1 MRVLLFSKTNKS
13 NNIPFWKVKM
23 NRDLTIGKPGKV
35 LVQFCLPL
43 FGSIVFQQLYNIA
56 DSFVAG
62 KFISE
67 DALAAVG
74 NSYEIT
80 LIFIAFAFGC
90 NIGCS
95 VITSRLFGAKDYSN
109 MKTAIYTSLIST
121 AVTCFVLMIIGLVT
135 MDGLL
140 TLINT
145 PDNIYSDSALYLDIY
160 ILGLPF
166 LFLYNISTG
175 IFSALGDSRTPFI
188 FLALSSTANIFMDI
202 LFVTAFKMG
211 VAGVAWATFICQGI
225 SAVLALIFVLLRLK
239 PIKTEGRVKLF
250 NKTLFSSFISIAI
263 PSTLQQSFVSVGNI
277 ILQSIINSFGSA
289 VIAGYSAS
297 IKLNNLV
304 ITSFQTIGNGISN
317 YTAQNLGAGKPERV
331 KDGCWSGIKMVW
343 ILSIPFILLYVFT
356 SDFLLGLF
364 MDNPSAKALETGRLF
379 LRIVCPFYPIVC
391 VKLICDGVLKGA
403 SMMKPFM
410 VTTFADLILRVS
422 LAYVLSRTA
431 LEVTGIWLSWPIGWS
446 IGTILSV
453 IFYHRG
459 EWNKMGIKI
468 EKEAIESIK
477 TE

>member
-1 MRVLLFSKTNKS
+1 
-13 NNIPFWKVKM
+13 M
-23 NRDLTIGKPGKV
+23 NRDLTVGKPGKV
-35 LVQFCLPL
+35 LVEFCLPL

-109 MKTAIYTSLIST
+109 MKSAIYTSLIST
-121 AVTCFVLMIIGLVT
+121 GVTCLVLMVIGFLS

-140 TLINT
+140 RLINT
-145 PDNIYSDSALYLDIY
+145 PDNIYADSALYLNIY
-160 ILGLPF
+160 TLGLPF
-166 LFLYNISTG
+166 LFLYNVSTG
-175 IFSALGDSRTPFI
+175 VFSALGDSKTPFI
-188 FLALSSTANIFMDI
+188 FLAFSSTANIFMDI

-225 SAVLALIFVLLRLK
+225 SAVLALIFVIKRLV
-239 PIKTEGRVKLF
+239 PIKSEGKTKLF
-250 NKTLFSSFISIAI
+250 NRTLFSSFISIAI

-277 ILQSIINSFGSA
+277 VLQSIINSFGSA

-317 YTAQNLGAGKPERV
+317 YTAQNMGAEKPERV
-331 KDGCWSGIKMVW
+331 KEGCWSGIKMVW
-343 ILSIPFILLYVFT
+343 ILSIPFILLYVFA

-403 SMMKPFM
+403 GMMRRFM
-410 VTTFADLILRVS
+410 ITTFADLLLRVG
-422 LAYVLSRTA
+422 LAAVLSSTA
-431 LEVTGIWLSWPIGWS
+431 LQVTGIWLSWPMGWS

-453 IFYHRG
+453 IFYKSAN
-459 EWNKMGIKI
+459 WNNDNSLLKEEAVEIK
-468 EKEAIESIK
+468 AD
-477 TE
+477 

>member
-1 MRVLLFSKTNKS
+1 
-13 NNIPFWKVKM
+13 M
-23 NRDLTIGKPGKV
+23 NRDLTVGKPGKV
-35 LVQFCLPL
+35 LVEFCLPL

-95 VITSRLFGAKDYSN
+95 VITSRLFGAKDYTN
-109 MKTAIYTSLIST
+109 MKSAVYTSLIST
-121 AVTCFVLMIIGLVT
+121 GVTCIVLMVIGFLS

-140 TLINT
+140 HLINT
-145 PDNIYSDSALYLDIY
+145 PDNIYADSALYLDIY
-160 ILGLPF
+160 TLGLPF

-175 IFSALGDSRTPFI
+175 IFSALGDSKTPFI
-188 FLALSSTANIFMDI
+188 FLAFSSTANIFMDI

-225 SAVLALIFVLLRLK
+225 SAVLALIFVLKRLV
-239 PIKTEGRVKLF
+239 PIKSEGKAKIF

-277 ILQSIINSFGSA
+277 VLQSIINSFGSA

-317 YTAQNLGAGKPERV
+317 YTAQNMGAEKPDRIKE
-331 KDGCWSGIKMVW
+331 GCRSGIKMVW
-343 ILSIPFILLYVFT
+343 ILSIPFIILYVFA

-364 MDNPSAKALETGRLF
+364 MDNPSPKALETGRLF

-403 SMMKPFM
+403 GMMKKFM
-410 VTTFADLILRVS
+410 VTTFADLFLRVG
-422 LAYVLSRTA
+422 LAAVLSSTA
-431 LEVTGIWLSWPIGWS
+431 LKVTGIWLSWPIGWS

-453 IFYHRG
+453 IFYRSG
-459 EWNKMGIKI
+459 SWNNEKAIIREEAVKIK
-468 EKEAIESIK
+468 ED
-477 TE
+477 

>member
-1 MRVLLFSKTNKS
+1 
-13 NNIPFWKVKM
+13 M

-35 LVQFCLPL
+35 LVDFCLPL

-109 MKTAIYTSLIST
+109 MKSAITTSLIST
-121 AVTCFVLMIIGLVT
+121 AVCCVVLMVIGLVS
-135 MDGLL
+135 MDWFLS
-140 TLINT
+140 LINT
-145 PDNIYSDSALYLDIY
+145 PDNIIADSALYLDIY
-160 ILGLPF
+160 TLGLPF
-166 LFLYNISTG
+166 LFLYNVSTG

-188 FLALSSTANIFMDI
+188 FLAFSSTANIFMDI
-202 LFVTAFKMG
+202 LFVTSFHMG
-211 VAGVAWATFICQGI
+211 VAGVAWATYICQGV
-225 SAVLALIFVLLRLK
+225 SAVLALIFVLKRLRM
-239 PIKTEGRVKLF
+239 IKTEGRIKLF
-250 NKTLFSSFISIAI
+250 SKTLFKSFISIAI

-289 VIAGYSAS
+289 VIAGYSAA

-304 ITSFQTIGNGISN
+304 ITSFQTIGNGVSN
-317 YTAQNLGAGKPERV
+317 YTAQNLGANKPDRV
-331 KDGCWSGIKMVW
+331 KAGCWSGIKMVW
-343 ILSIPFILLYVFT
+343 ILSVPFILLYVFA
-356 SDFLLGLF
+356 SDFLLTLF

-391 VKLICDGVLKGA
+391 VKLICDGILKGA
-403 SMMKPFM
+403 SLMKKFM
-410 VTTFADLILRVS
+410 ITTFSDLILRVGI
-422 LAYVLSRTA
+422 AYVLSSTA
-431 LEVTGIWLSWPIGWS
+431 LGVTGIWLSWPIGWS
-446 IGTILSV
+446 VGTILSIV
-453 IFYHRG
+453 FYFGCKWTPEEKTAPLDDADAVR
-459 EWNKMGIKI
+459 I
-468 EKEAIESIK
+468 E
-477 TE
+477 